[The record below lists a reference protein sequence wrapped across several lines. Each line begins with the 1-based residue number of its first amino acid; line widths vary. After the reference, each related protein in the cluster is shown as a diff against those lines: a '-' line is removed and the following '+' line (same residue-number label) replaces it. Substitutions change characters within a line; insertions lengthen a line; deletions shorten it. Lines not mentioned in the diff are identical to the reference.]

1 MHDYRPYFYDEINKV
16 YPGMASAIIQATD
29 DQYTTLLP
37 DISFISYSGNPI
49 DKRLDF
55 SAYFL
60 ALIQVLEKEGED
72 FEKIRMVCLNITTE
86 YVKPKSALQRW
97 FKKWPSKIMNT
108 KFASWFY
115 QQFEKRISVNK
126 SSEGF
131 IAKVITDKDETYGMG
146 FGIDILECGI
156 CKLFNKHNSRRY
168 ASILCEVDEIT
179 SAQAGL
185 KLIRT
190 GTIANGA
197 HKCDFRYK
205 KSEKYM

>member
-1 MHDYRPYFYDEINKV
+1 MHNYRPYFYDEINKE
-16 YPGMASAIIQATD
+16 YSGRALDIIRATE

-37 DISFISYSGNPI
+37 DIHFISYSGNPI
-49 DKRLDF
+49 YKRLDF

-60 ALIQVLEKEGED
+60 ALIHVLEKQGED
-72 FEKIRMVCLNITTE
+72 FETIRKICLNITTE
-86 YVKPKSALQRW
+86 FVKPKSALHRW
-97 FKKWPSKIMNT
+97 FKKWPSKLMNT
-108 KFASWFY
+108 KFADWFY
-115 QQFEKRISVNK
+115 RQFEKRISVNK
-126 SSEGF
+126 STEGF
-131 IAKVITDKDETYGMG
+131 IAKVITDKNETYGMG

-156 CKLFNKHNSRRY
+156 CKLFNKHNSGRY

-205 KSEKYM
+205 KSGN